1 MAVTQRDITL
11 ARALARVRRRYGS
24 DAVVIG
30 DGKTKE
36 PARSIIADAIE
47 GLETFGERIEAA
59 QYALVEHGAS
69 WNDLGWLK
77 KQRARNKKG
86 GNSEQ

>member
-1 MAVTQRDITL
+1 MAVTQRDITI
-11 ARALARVRRRYGS
+11 AKALARVRRRYGS

-30 DGKTKE
+30 DGKTQE
-36 PARSIIADAIE
+36 PARTIIAEAVE

-59 QYALVEHGAS
+59 QYALVEHGAT

-77 KQRARNKKG
+77 KQRARKGENKKG
-86 GNSEQ
+86 E

>member
-11 ARALARVRRRYGS
+11 AKALARVRRRYGS
-24 DAVVIG
+24 DAVVMG
-30 DGKTKE
+30 DGKTRE
-36 PARSIIADAIE
+36 PARTIIADAIE

-77 KQRARNKKG
+77 KQRDRKRKKEECG
-86 GNSEQ
+86 A

>member
-1 MAVTQRDITL
+1 MAITKRDITL
-11 ARALARVRRRYGS
+11 AKAIARVRRRYGS
-24 DAVVIG
+24 DAVVMG

-36 PARSIIADAIE
+36 PARTIIAEAIE

-77 KQRARNKKG
+77 KQRAQKGVNKKG
-86 GNSEQ
+86 E

>member
-11 ARALARVRRRYGS
+11 AKALARVRRRYGS
-24 DAVVIG
+24 GAVVIG

-36 PARSIIADAIE
+36 PARTIIAEAVE

-59 QYALVEHGAS
+59 QYAVVEHGAT
-69 WNDLGWLK
+69 WNDMGWLK
-77 KQRARNKKG
+77 KQRARKGENKKG
-86 GNSEQ
+86 E

>member
-1 MAVTQRDITL
+1 MAITQRDITL
-11 ARALARVRRRYGS
+11 AKAIARVRRRYGAN
-24 DAVVIG
+24 AVVMG
-30 DGKTKE
+30 DGKTRE
-36 PARSIIADAIE
+36 PARTFIADAIE

-77 KQRARNKKG
+77 KQRDRKRKKEECG
-86 GNSEQ
+86 A

>member
-1 MAVTQRDITL
+1 MAVNQRDITL
-11 ARALARVRRRYGS
+11 AKALARVRRRYGS

-36 PARSIIADAIE
+36 PARTIIAEAVE

-59 QYALVEHGAS
+59 QYALVEHGAT

-77 KQRARNKKG
+77 KQRARKGENKKG
-86 GNSEQ
+86 E